1 MGAEFSN
8 SVCIQRL
15 TELYW
20 RRKFVVFQLNIGI
33 IQALSNGLESRAAST
48 FRKLTHFDV
57 VATIYRFTRITLVR
71 VRGNCVQF
79 EHFELHLVGTDKK
92 EMVYIIR
99 ECVFKIAT
107 KLITANMCS
116 RMICIPEPLNSFVF
130 RVKSAS
136 LISHIILV
144 FA

>member
-1 MGAEFSN
+1 MASN
-8 SVCIQRL
+8 RIHVSQ
-15 TELYW
+15 TH
-20 RRKFVVFQLNIGI
+20 KF
-33 IQALSNGLESRAAST
+33 RC
-48 FRKLTHFDV
+48 

-107 KLITANMCS
+107 KLITANMYS

-130 RVKSAS
+130 RVKSAN
-136 LISHIILV
+136 LISHIIGIRIIRK
-144 FA
+144 FSRSHEK